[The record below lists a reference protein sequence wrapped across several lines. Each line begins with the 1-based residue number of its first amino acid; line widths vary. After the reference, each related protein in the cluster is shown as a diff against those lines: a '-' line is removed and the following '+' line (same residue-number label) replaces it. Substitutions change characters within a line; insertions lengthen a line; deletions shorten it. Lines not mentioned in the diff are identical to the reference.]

1 MEEAY
6 FMTPLGF
13 SIFFAFVIVA
23 ASGGHAIAVTCAP
36 AKLVHMRITNV
47 TPGVDPASFGGA
59 PRDFY
64 RLGSGK
70 LRIEEAPDTAN
81 HIHGLIVN
89 AEPNMWIV
97 NLYDHIGKHG
107 VDPGPT
113 YFAKAPIL
121 GMGLSKQL
129 MDLEFGCEQ
138 NFIAAYAPRP
148 VRTERVN
155 GTEYRVYRF
164 AQGSDAVEILE
175 RPAANA
181 PSFVRYYKNG
191 TLGMALRY
199 DLYQPG
205 LAANPALFVKPAGIQ
220 YTEGSGH

>member
-1 MEEAY
+1 MK
-6 FMTPLGF
+6 PF
-13 SIFFAFVIVA
+13 SFGIFFVFAIVL
-23 ASGGHAIAVTCAP
+23 ASGGRASAMTCAP
-36 AKLVHMRITNV
+36 AKLVHLRITDV

-97 NLYDHIGKHG
+97 NLFDNTGKHG

-113 YFAKAPIL
+113 YFARAPIL

-138 NFIAAYAPRP
+138 NFITAYAPAP
-148 VRTERVN
+148 VRTERV
-155 GTEYRVYRF
+155 GATEYRVYRF
-164 AQGSDAVEILE
+164 EQGSNAVEILE
-175 RPAANA
+175 RPSSNA

-191 TLGMALRY
+191 TLAMALRY
-199 DLYQPG
+199 DLYQSG
-205 LAANPALFVKPAGIQ
+205 LPSNPALFVKPAGIQ
-220 YTEGSGH
+220 YTEGPDR